1 MASAAE
7 AKRFINTIAPIIQAE
22 AKRRGYPVCSAVI
35 AQACIESAYGKSKLA
50 SVYHNYFGLK
60 CGRAWKGKSVNMQTK
75 EEYTVGTLT
84 TIKDNFRVYDSM
96 EAGVAGYYDFI
107 STARYAKLKTART
120 GKEYLELIKSAG
132 YATSSTYVS
141 TNMGVIQKYDLDRF
155 DAEEDIPP
163 AGPESNPY
171 PAPVRILRNGSQGNA
186 VKWLQWE
193 LTRQGLPL
201 TIDGIFGQQ
210 TEDAV
215 RRFQNAN
222 RLVCDGLVGSKTIA
236 ALIE

>member
-1 MASAAE
+1 MATGAE
-7 AKRFINTIAPIIQAE
+7 AKLFISAIAPLIQAE

-35 AQACIESAYGKSKLA
+35 AQACIESAYGKSLLSAK
-50 SVYHNYFGLK
+50 YHNYFGLK
-60 CGRAWKGKSVNMQTK
+60 CGKAWKGASVNMKTK
-75 EEYTVGTLT
+75 EEYTVGQLT

-96 EAGVAGYYDFI
+96 EGGVKGYYDFI
-107 STARYAKLKTART
+107 STARYVKLKTAKT
-120 GKEYLELIKSAG
+120 PQEYLELIKAAG

-141 TNMGVIQKYDLDRF
+141 TCMGVVNKYDLDQF
-155 DAEEDIPP
+155 DADPP
-163 AGPESNPY
+163 ADEPNRNPY

-215 RRFQNAN
+215 RRFQNAS
-222 RLVCDGLVGSKTIA
+222 RLVCDGIVGSKTIA

>member
-1 MASAAE
+1 MATAQQ
-7 AKRFINTIAPIIQAE
+7 AKAFIAQIAPIIQAE
-22 AKRRGYPVCSAVI
+22 AKRRGYAICSAVI
-35 AQACIESAYGKSKLA
+35 AQACIESAYGQSKLA
-50 SVYHNYFGLK
+50 AKYHNYFGLK
-60 CGRAWKGKSVNMQTK
+60 CGKSWKGKSVNMQTK

-84 TIKDNFRVYDSM
+84 TIKDNFRVYDDMVS
-96 EAGVAGYYDFI
+96 GVAGYYDFI
-107 STARYAKLKTART
+107 STKRYSNLKDATSAKD
-120 GKEYLELIKSAG
+120 YLEKIKADG

-141 TNMGVIQKYDLDRF
+141 TNMSVVLKYELDRYDDLTV
-155 DAEEDIPP
+155 DAPP
-163 AGPESNPY
+163 ETDSNPY
-171 PAPVRILRNGSQGNA
+171 QPPVRLLRNGSQGAA

-193 LTRQGLPL
+193 LTRQGLPV

-222 RLVCDGLVGSKTIA
+222 RLVCDGLVGPKTIA